1 MKRSRTALRRSLTVC
16 ALAIVFALSNMTAGH
31 AHSWVPYY
39 RASWPLAHRTI
50 PYGFDNYWPL
60 SKSGVHNGS
69 NAWNFALGGSAP
81 NFFNQLPQQNYSTT
95 ACNLA
100 DYTGAIHFRD
110 LNVYGTSV
118 LGRTDV
124 CKVGATLHRFA
135 LSIDSSGRTWYVG
148 TGDAPGNQYDMWSVA
163 SHEFG
168 HATGW
173 VYHLDYVTPGTS
185 LCANNSGQHT
195 MCGIYYVGTERQRT
209 LGTHDI
215 DTFDSIY

>member
-1 MKRSRTALRRSLTVC
+1 MGRSRPTTQRCLVATAL
-16 ALAIVFALSNMTAGH
+16 ALVFALSNAAAVH

-39 RASWPLAHRTI
+39 TASWPLGHRSI
-50 PYGFDNYWPL
+50 VYGFDNYWPL
-60 SKSGVHNGS
+60 SKSGIKNGANVW
-69 NAWNFALGGSAP
+69 NAAGGSDGADFY
-81 NFFNQLPQQNYSTT
+81 NSLAQKNYSTSP
-95 ACNLA
+95 CNLS
-100 DYTGAIHFRD
+100 DYSGAIHYRD

-124 CKVGATLHRFA
+124 CKVGATLHRFV

-148 TGDAPGNQYDMWSVA
+148 TGDAPSNQYDMWSVA

-195 MCGIYYVGTERQRT
+195 MCGFYYVGTERQRT
-209 LGTHDI
+209 LGTHDL
-215 DTFDSIY
+215 DTYESKY